1 MRCAEFVI
9 VPRSDLELLD
19 LIEIIFSIQIVLDL
33 ERVESGEDTP
43 HPEHCSTDSSVFEV
57 RLRLTLFPLRM
68 KLLVNSES
76 EKLFIAS
83 KFVR

>member
-9 VPRSDLELLD
+9 VPRSDLELLV
-19 LIEIIFSIQIVLDL
+19 LIEMIFSIKIVSDL
-33 ERVESGEDTP
+33 ERVENGEDTL

-68 KLLVNSES
+68 KLVLNSDTK
-76 EKLFIAS
+76 KLFIAS
-83 KFVR
+83 KLEK